1 MVAIRNGIGS
11 NTSNKSRKA
20 HPSWLVRLPLAISFF
35 LVATFSFY
43 GGVWV
48 GMQTGLNS
56 ESNSQHLRAA
66 DSKERR
72 DSDEKEFTSRVEAE
86 VKRRMAEKN
95 NASGGDSTNKS
106 GDKLR
111 RFPNTISKFATGVSL
126 VSKNDFL
133 ATFDYGIPKPP
144 SKREHESDPGKD
156 DVLMLYGSFSS
167 LPNSAKDGAIYAD
180 GDGVIPHISAEEA
193 TTNCG
198 GLNVIYTDTH
208 DGLDQ
213 CIAIVGNY
221 ESYHIQRWM
230 RIKPGGGSK
239 MNTELPLAPV
249 GRGLQ
254 TNGQDK
260 FSAPTDKSALQN
272 QAMIKTYL
280 DRLDDT
286 LAKLKPLAESCAGDD
301 NTVIVLVCNT
311 GQSDL
316 LINQIC
322 AADAR
327 GFGDVVRQKTL
338 VFATDEGMLEIALGL
353 GLKAF
358 YDDKIFE
365 KVRLFMC

>member
-1 MVAIRNGIGS
+1 MVA
-11 NTSNKSRKA
+11 
-20 HPSWLVRLPLAISFF
+20 
-35 LVATFSFY
+35 
-43 GGVWV
+43 
-48 GMQTGLNS
+48 
-56 ESNSQHLRAA
+56 
-66 DSKERR
+66 
-72 DSDEKEFTSRVEAE
+72 
-86 VKRRMAEKN
+86 
-95 NASGGDSTNKS
+95 
-106 GDKLR
+106 
-111 RFPNTISKFATGVSL
+111 
-126 VSKNDFL
+126 
-133 ATFDYGIPKPP
+133 
-144 SKREHESDPGKD
+144 
-156 DVLMLYGSFSS
+156 